1 MCCINVPP
9 LCRSWQGSCCD
20 RWQKDALRRCNMEDQ
35 LVFWRESVQV
45 RGIVEGNPCRRIHV
59 YFGCK
64 MYMVKPF
71 FFIYC
76 FCLPIHFILFDPALP
91 FCFLLS
97 FRIVCLAAPSLVR
110 VDSFVLYSL
119 ICILLAV
126 DHVQILCTVYHIKGR
141 KLILS
146 AVLSTPLSLLG
157 NCTTNVCLFNKI
169 RWILCF

>member
-1 MCCINVPP
+1 M
-9 LCRSWQGSCCD
+9 
-20 RWQKDALRRCNMEDQ
+20 
-35 LVFWRESVQV
+35 
-45 RGIVEGNPCRRIHV
+45 
-59 YFGCK
+59 
-64 MYMVKPF
+64 KPF

-157 NCTTNVCLFNKI
+157 NCTTNVCLLIKFDEFCAFKLGVLIFVHLNCVLSINI
-169 RWILCF
+169 RKMIDINILSIFFSSHSTN